1 MNFSRQTQSQTTKV
15 LIDELDEARTL
26 LQRQEKEIQNL
37 QETVNHLQEHQIQEE
52 CNRVEAEIAKERA
65 INENR
70 QLKIKNSEL
79 DEKIKAANKEAT
91 DLKIQREKTLLD
103 LAQLENEIETKNIQD
118 YGKYR
123 KS

>member
-103 LAQLENEIETKNIQD
+103 LAQLENEIETK
-118 YGKYR
+118 KYTVSIL
-123 KS
+123 K